1 MPRVLLTIEFLGT
14 RYAGW
19 QRQENALAVQQV
31 VEDALETVCK
41 EHVSVHSSGRTDAG
55 VHALGMR
62 AHADIPYDIPDRG
75 LILGMNAHMPHDVR
89 IRAAERV
96 AADFHARFSAK
107 RKTYLY
113 QIWNDPVA
121 NPFFD
126 PTHAHVAR
134 PLDVSR
140 MREAAGAL
148 VGKHDFRSFSVP
160 EPEVKTTVRTIERV
174 EITAKPQRVQFRVTA
189 DGFIRYQVRRMAG
202 MLIEVGTGA
211 QPVSSVAEA
220 LEPGFA
226 ESRWTADAR
235 GLVLESVEY
244 DEIRPSE

>member
-31 VEDALETVCK
+31 VEEALATICK
-41 EHVSVHSSGRTDAG
+41 EHVVIHSSGRTDSG

-62 AHADIPYDIPDRG
+62 AHADIPYEIPDRG
-75 LILGMNAHMPHDVR
+75 LILGMNARLPHDVR
-89 IRAAERV
+89 IRAVERV
-96 AADFHARFSAK
+96 ADDFHARFSAK

-113 QIWNDPVA
+113 QIWNDAVA

-126 PTHAHVAR
+126 PTHAHVPR
-134 PLDVSR
+134 SLDVDR
-140 MREAAGAL
+140 MRDAAQAL
-148 VGKHDFRSFSVP
+148 VGRHDFRSFSIP
-160 EPEVKTTVRTIERV
+160 EPEVSSTVRTIERAEV
-174 EITAKPQRVQFRVTA
+174 TAKPQRVQFRVTA

-202 MLIEVGTGA
+202 ILIQVGIGV
-211 QPVSSVAEA
+211 QPVKAVADA
-220 LEPGFA
+220 LEPLFA

-244 DEIRPSE
+244 V

>member
-1 MPRVLLTIEFLGT
+1 MHRVLLTIEFLGT

-31 VEDALETVCK
+31 VEDALAALCQ
-41 EHVSVHSSGRTDAG
+41 EHVVVHSSGRTDAG

-89 IRAAERV
+89 IRAVERV
-96 AADFHARFSAK
+96 APDFHARFSAK

-126 PTHAHVAR
+126 PTHAHVPR
-134 PLDVSR
+134 PLDVER
-140 MREAAGAL
+140 MREAAAAL
-148 VGKHDFRSFSVP
+148 VGTHDFRSFSVP
-160 EPEVKTTVRTIERV
+160 DPEVNSTVRTIERA
-174 EITAKPQRVQFRVTA
+174 EITAKPKRVQFRVTA
-189 DGFIRYQVRRMAG
+189 NGFIRYQVRRMAG
-202 MLIEVGTGA
+202 ILIQVGIGA
-211 QPVSSVAEA
+211 QPAEAVARA
-220 LEPGFA
+220 LEPTFA

-244 DEIRPSE
+244 ADDAS

>member
-31 VEDALETVCK
+31 VERALETVCK
-41 EHVSVHSSGRTDAG
+41 EHVVVHSSGRTDAG

-62 AHADIPYDIPDRG
+62 AHADIPYDIPDHG
-75 LILGMNAHMPHDVR
+75 LILGMNAEMPRDVR
-89 IRAAERV
+89 IRAVERV
-96 AADFHARFSAK
+96 ADDFHARFSAK

-113 QIWNDPVA
+113 QVWNDAVA

-126 PTHAHVAR
+126 PTHAHVPR
-134 PLDVSR
+134 PLDVER
-140 MREAAGAL
+140 MREAAQAL
-148 VGKHDFRSFSVP
+148 VGRHDFRSFSVP
-160 EPEVKTTVRTIERV
+160 DPEVNSTVRTIERV
-174 EITAKPQRVQFRVTA
+174 ELVAKPSRVQFRVTA

-202 MLIEVGTGA
+202 ILIQVGTGA
-211 QPVSSVAEA
+211 QPVSAVAEA
-220 LEPGFA
+220 LEPTFA

-244 DEIRPSE
+244 A